1 MDDAV
6 AIVLRL
12 LLRLVVV
19 PFGYLAGMSASMLV
33 IIIGYWRLGDLLA
46 GVTEVELFA
55 ILDALVTATWAL
67 TIVVFVMWAVATI
80 GILFAEAFA
89 IRSWIYHTA
98 NGAISAWLGAQ
109 VVAPYADAPVPFDDL
124 FYILAAG
131 LAGGLAY
138 WAVAGWSA
146 GFWLPVGGERGSP
159 KTPPPQAPPLPQ
171 RPGAP
176 PIESVPP
183 PARGHD

>member
-6 AIVLRL
+6 SIVLRL
-12 LLRLVVV
+12 LLRLIVV
-19 PFGYLAGMSASMLV
+19 PFGYLAGMLVSMLV

-89 IRSWIYHTA
+89 IRSWVYHTA

-124 FYILAAG
+124 FYIIAAG

-146 GFWLPVGGERGSP
+146 GFWVPVGRPSTP
-159 KTPPPQAPPLPQ
+159 AALLPAAAKAPPPVPPSTPPTT
-171 RPGAP
+171 
-176 PIESVPP
+176 
-183 PARGHD
+183 